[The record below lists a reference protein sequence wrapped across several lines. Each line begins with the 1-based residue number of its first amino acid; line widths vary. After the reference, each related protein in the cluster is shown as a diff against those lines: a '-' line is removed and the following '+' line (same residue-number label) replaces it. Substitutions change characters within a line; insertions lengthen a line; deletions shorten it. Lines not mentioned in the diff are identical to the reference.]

1 MAEAPS
7 TGREAIRSAQLG
19 RVRELLQSV
28 RPANAFYEAKLSAVG
43 VDAVALSS
51 ELVVQIERS
60 ELAPSLGLVADEVP
74 CPDVVDPEPAVD

>member
-28 RPANAFYEAKLSAVG
+28 RPANAFYEAKLAASG
-43 VDAVALSS
+43 MDAS
-51 ELVVQIERS
+51 IG
-60 ELAPSLGLVADEVP
+60 SLEEFAAR
-74 CPDVVDPEPAVD
+74 CPLTRVL